1 MASFLSDIDYETK
14 GLHEVL
20 SSRSHTGS
28 GATTHT
34 VIATRDFPKKI
45 MEAVRNVRIQDAKS
59 LSLSF
64 EDPCC
69 QVGGLKLESTGHLNL
84 HCVRSTA
91 HRRVTASR
99 KLYDFFLIFIL
110 FYFRFV
116 KNICRFFFSK
126 MSSCRQFNRRNEG
139 TAG

>member
-59 LSLSF
+59 LSLSLLRIHVAKS
-64 EDPCC
+64 
-69 QVGGLKLESTGHLNL
+69 VG
-84 HCVRSTA
+84 
-91 HRRVTASR
+91 
-99 KLYDFFLIFIL
+99 
-110 FYFRFV
+110 
-116 KNICRFFFSK
+116 
-126 MSSCRQFNRRNEG
+126 
-139 TAG
+139 